1 LDETITGNAKTM
13 GDINLQL
20 ENLQIKEDLFKQLKV
35 KISGDVNPK
44 VSAIVKISGRQ

>member
-1 LDETITGNAKTM
+1 M

-44 VSAIVKISGRQ
+44 VIAPIADNPLKIDGQC